1 MDSQKRMQPVGR
13 ERVKEY
19 FRQRKDPFILILLI
33 GDPYESCLLGAS
45 GEGIWGSVDYP
56 VPTRIRPFE
65 NKHPTPVLLP
75 GKSHGQRSLV
85 GCRPWGH

>member
-1 MDSQKRMQPVGR
+1 MT
-13 ERVKEY
+13 EY

-56 VPTRIRPFE
+56 IPTRIRPFE

>member
-33 GDPYESCLLGAS
+33 GDHYESCLLGAS
-45 GEGIWGSVDYP
+45 GEGI
-56 VPTRIRPFE
+56 
-65 NKHPTPVLLP
+65 
-75 GKSHGQRSLV
+75 
-85 GCRPWGH
+85 

>member
-56 VPTRIRPFE
+56 IPTRRT
-65 NKHPTPVLLP
+65 H
-75 GKSHGQRSLV
+75 KSSAAFIHIQICQLFFRDML
-85 GCRPWGH
+85 